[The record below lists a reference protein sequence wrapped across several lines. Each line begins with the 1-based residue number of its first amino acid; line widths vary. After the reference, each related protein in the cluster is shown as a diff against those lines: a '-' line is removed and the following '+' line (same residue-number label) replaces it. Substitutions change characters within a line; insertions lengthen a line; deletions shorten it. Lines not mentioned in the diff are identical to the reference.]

1 MCVFVRVCMWHG
13 HGHVCVC
20 KCTVGV
26 CVEVTMQVRSACSRA
41 K

>member
-13 HGHVCVC
+13 RVWVC
-20 KCTVGV
+20 KCTVGM